1 LKFRACFQYIS
12 MLGLYEELG
21 MKRVFVLSRH
31 SLFSKGIE
39 ALLAQNPE
47 IEIVHREIDR
57 NVVDF
62 IQEYKPDVVIINCDD
77 QEDDLSRA
85 VTCIVKKRLGI
96 SVIGL
101 SLNDNRINIYRG
113 QEKQIVNLIDILH
126 AIEG

>member
-1 LKFRACFQYIS
+1 
-12 MLGLYEELG
+12 

-47 IEIVHREIDR
+47 IKIVHREIDR

-62 IQEYKPDVVIINCDD
+62 IQEYRPDVVIINCDD

-113 QEKQIVNLIDILH
+113 QEKQILNLSDILQ
-126 AIEG
+126 AIKD

>member
-1 LKFRACFQYIS
+1 
-12 MLGLYEELG
+12 

-31 SLFSKGIE
+31 SLFSNGIE
-39 ALLAQNPE
+39 ALLSLNPE
-47 IEIVHREIDR
+47 IEIVHREIDH

-62 IQEYKPDVVIINCDD
+62 IQEYSPDVVIINCDD
-77 QEDDLSRA
+77 PDDDLSRA

-113 QEKQIVNLIDILH
+113 LEKQIVNLNDILH
-126 AIEG
+126 AIED

>member
-1 LKFRACFQYIS
+1 
-12 MLGLYEELG
+12 MLGFLKESR
-21 MKRVFVLSRH
+21 MKKVFVLSRN

-39 ALLAQNPE
+39 ALLAQNTE
-47 IEIVHREIDR
+47 IEVIHREIDR

-77 QEDDLSRA
+77 QEDELSRA

-113 QEKQIVNLIDILH
+113 HEKLIFNLMDIH
-126 AIEG
+126 QAIEE